1 LVGNVVRHVTTAGG
15 GRVIS
20 GNEAGHMIQGVQQ
33 VPLDV
38 AMEMVKAYL
47 RDHLADDLP
56 VRTIARLVALSP
68 FYLIRSFKAHVGVP
82 PHRYLLQVRIERAM
96 ELLATSSLS
105 VTQIC
110 HRVGFGSLSHFINT
124 FRRQTGMSPLEYRRR
139 ASAGAA
145 GVAASGPPGSAA

>member
-1 LVGNVVRHVTTAGG
+1 MIG
-15 GRVIS
+15 
-20 GNEAGHMIQGVQQ
+20 GNESGHMLQAAQQ

-38 AMEMVKAYL
+38 AMELVKAYL

-56 VRTIARLVALSP
+56 VRTIAKLVALSP

-96 ELLATSSLS
+96 ELLAASSLT

-124 FRRQTGMSPLEYRRR
+124 FRRQTGMSPLEYRRWAQASPER
-139 ASAGAA
+139 A
-145 GVAASGPPGSAA
+145 GPPLPAA